1 MCVTEYKI
9 TNTSEDVYYSWLDY
23 EKPKYSERD
32 VAIRHYFF
40 KAKGDFSFFNLM
52 TDNVI
57 FVDDDLLA
65 RIEAENIAYDP
76 EFPSFDNVDDLVE
89 ELLSE

>member
-1 MCVTEYKI
+1 MS
-9 TNTSEDVYYSWLDY
+9 N
-23 EKPKYSERD
+23 RD
-32 VAIRHYFF
+32 IAIGVV
-40 KAKGDFSFFNLM
+40 KGMSDKQINAFINL
-52 TDNVI
+52 

>member
-1 MCVTEYKI
+1 MSNRDIAIGVVKGMSDEQINAFI
-9 TNTSEDVYYSWLDY
+9 TL
-23 EKPKYSERD
+23 
-32 VAIRHYFF
+32 
-40 KAKGDFSFFNLM
+40 
-52 TDNVI
+52 